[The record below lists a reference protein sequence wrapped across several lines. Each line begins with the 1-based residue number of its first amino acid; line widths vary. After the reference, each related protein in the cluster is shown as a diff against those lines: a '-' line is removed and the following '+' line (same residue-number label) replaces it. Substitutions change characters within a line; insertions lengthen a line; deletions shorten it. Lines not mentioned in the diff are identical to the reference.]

1 MEASRGVRDVDV
13 ATRGGAI
20 DERTTYVA
28 DRVTEGRKKKCLDRC
43 QLVRTQLSLRGVF
56 SFPTPRLRPSPHSAP
71 RPMPPKPSPPSA
83 GKPSKRRASD
93 ASGLQQS
100 DLRDAFGASPKHARR
115 GSLSSEDPL
124 EVQVTPRQ
132 YDAFTVKFLETEG
145 TARGFSAADREED
158 SRRSGEAR
166 ERRRRFAKRQADEPS
181 LGSSGRRGGR
191 AIFKSRVFF
200 VSQKSQPAL
209 DAFADLIESTSR
221 HDVDSPSSPDRDGV
235 RRRVRRAA
243 A

>member
-1 MEASRGVRDVDV
+1 MS
-13 ATRGGAI
+13 
-20 DERTTYVA
+20 
-28 DRVTEGRKKKCLDRC
+28 
-43 QLVRTQLSLRGVF
+43 
-56 SFPTPRLRPSPHSAP
+56 
-71 RPMPPKPSPPSA
+71 PKPSPPSA

-115 GSLSSEDPL
+115 GSLASEDPL

-166 ERRRRFAKRQADEPS
+166 DRRSRSDERPS
-181 LGSSGRRGGR
+181 RAPALGRRDGR
-191 AIFKSRVFF
+191 AIFQIARF
-200 VSQKSQPAL
+200 VSPKKDLVSARQPTSQNDRTAPVHSASL
-209 DAFADLIESTSR
+209 HSASLASPRENKKQRRSSSPRSTCCCVTTASSSPRSTSWN
-221 HDVDSPSSPDRDGV
+221 
-235 RRRVRRAA
+235 A
-243 A
+243 

>member
-1 MEASRGVRDVDV
+1 MMS
-13 ATRGGAI
+13 TRSCRFSSLLGTLLFST
-20 DERTTYVA
+20 R
-28 DRVTEGRKKKCLDRC
+28 RVPPGHTGM
-43 QLVRTQLSLRGVF
+43 S
-56 SFPTPRLRPSPHSAP
+56 
-71 RPMPPKPSPPSA
+71 PKPSPPSA

-115 GSLSSEDPL
+115 GSLASEDPL
-124 EVQVTPRQ
+124 EVHVTPRQ

-166 ERRRRFAKRQADEPS
+166 DRRSRSDERPS
-181 LGSSGRRGGR
+181 RAPALGRRDGR
-191 AIFKSRVFF
+191 AFFKSRVSSPKKDL
-200 VSQKSQPAL
+200 VSSRQP
-209 DAFADLIESTSR
+209 TSR
-221 HDVDSPSSPDRDGV
+221 ATRLTSSTPPLSRPPRKKQKNRDGV

>member
-1 MEASRGVRDVDV
+1 V

-20 DERTTYVA
+20 DERTSYVA
-28 DRVTEGRKKKCLDRC
+28 DRVDSGCPVPGPKMPRSMSTRPPGSCRFAEF
-43 QLVRTQLSLRGVF
+43 SLF
-56 SFPTPRLRPSPHSAP
+56 DSQTPPLATPPCP
-71 RPMPPKPSPPSA
+71 RSRHPPSA

-191 AIFKSRVFF
+191 AIFKSPVFF
-200 VSQKSQPAL
+200 RFPGIS
-209 DAFADLIESTSR
+209 
-221 HDVDSPSSPDRDGV
+221 V
-235 RRRVRRAA
+235 RSRRVR
-243 A
+243 

>member
-1 MEASRGVRDVDV
+1 MS
-13 ATRGGAI
+13 
-20 DERTTYVA
+20 
-28 DRVTEGRKKKCLDRC
+28 
-43 QLVRTQLSLRGVF
+43 
-56 SFPTPRLRPSPHSAP
+56 
-71 RPMPPKPSPPSA
+71 PKPSPASA

-115 GSLSSEDPL
+115 GSLASEDPL

-200 VSQKSQPAL
+200 RFPGISARS
-209 DAFADLIESTSR
+209 
-221 HDVDSPSSPDRDGV
+221 
-235 RRRVRRAA
+235 RRVR
-243 A
+243 

>member
-20 DERTTYVA
+20 D
-28 DRVTEGRKKKCLDRC
+28 
-43 QLVRTQLSLRGVF
+43 LRGRSRGRRAENARIDVKSSTRSCPEF
-56 SFPTPRLRPSPHSAP
+56 SLFDSQTPAP
-71 RPMPPKPSPPSA
+71 RHTPMPPKPSPPSA

-191 AIFKSRVFF
+191 AIFKSPVFF
-200 VSQKSQPAL
+200 RFPEISARS
-209 DAFADLIESTSR
+209 
-221 HDVDSPSSPDRDGV
+221 
-235 RRRVRRAA
+235 RRVR
-243 A
+243 

>member
-1 MEASRGVRDVDV
+1 MS
-13 ATRGGAI
+13 
-20 DERTTYVA
+20 
-28 DRVTEGRKKKCLDRC
+28 
-43 QLVRTQLSLRGVF
+43 
-56 SFPTPRLRPSPHSAP
+56 
-71 RPMPPKPSPPSA
+71 PKPSPPSA

-115 GSLSSEDPL
+115 GSLASEDPL

-166 ERRRRFAKRQADEPS
+166 ERRRRSAKR
-181 LGSSGRRGGR
+181 
-191 AIFKSRVFF
+191 
-200 VSQKSQPAL
+200 
-209 DAFADLIESTSR
+209 
-221 HDVDSPSSPDRDGV
+221 
-235 RRRVRRAA
+235 
-243 A
+243 

>member
-1 MEASRGVRDVDV
+1 MQLAAVASSASRHTLFS
-13 ATRGGAI
+13 TRG
-20 DERTTYVA
+20 VP
-28 DRVTEGRKKKCLDRC
+28 
-43 QLVRTQLSLRGVF
+43 RGHTGM
-56 SFPTPRLRPSPHSAP
+56 S
-71 RPMPPKPSPPSA
+71 PKPSPPSA

-115 GSLSSEDPL
+115 GSLASEDPL

-166 ERRRRFAKRQADEPS
+166 DRRSRSDERPS
-181 LGSSGRRGGR
+181 RAPALGRRDGR
-191 AIFKSRVFF
+191 AIFQIARF
-200 VSQKSQPAL
+200 VSEEGSR
-209 DAFADLIESTSR
+209 FVSSADEPRDPTDLVHSASLA
-221 HDVDSPSSPDRDGV
+221 SPP
-235 RRRVRRAA
+235 
-243 A
+243 

>member
-28 DRVTEGRKKKCLDRC
+28 DRVDSPAENASIDR
-43 QLVRTQLSLRGVF
+43 QLVRPQLSLRGVF
-56 SFPTPRLRPSPHSAP
+56 SFRLPDAAP
-71 RPMPPKPSPPSA
+71 RHTAMPPKPSPPSA

-200 VSQKSQPAL
+200 RFPGSQPAL

>member
-1 MEASRGVRDVDV
+1 
-13 ATRGGAI
+13 
-20 DERTTYVA
+20 
-28 DRVTEGRKKKCLDRC
+28 
-43 QLVRTQLSLRGVF
+43 
-56 SFPTPRLRPSPHSAP
+56 
-71 RPMPPKPSPPSA
+71 MPPKPSPPSA

-93 ASGLQQS
+93 ASGLQQG

-166 ERRRRFAKRQADEPS
+166 ERRRRFAKRQADEAPS

-191 AIFKSRVFF
+191 AIFKSPVFLRF
-200 VSQKSQPAL
+200 PHTDLSKS
-209 DAFADLIESTSR
+209 S
-221 HDVDSPSSPDRDGV
+221 
-235 RRRVRRAA
+235 
-243 A
+243 

>member
-1 MEASRGVRDVDV
+1 MSDEAEKARSAFINRASRGVRDVECGDPRWGNRRKNDDLRGRSRGLRELNKSPSSSTGE
-13 ATRGGAI
+13 TR
-20 DERTTYVA
+20 
-28 DRVTEGRKKKCLDRC
+28 
-43 QLVRTQLSLRGVF
+43 QLSLRGVF
-56 SFPTPRLRPSPHSAP
+56 SFRLPDSAP
-71 RPMPPKPSPPSA
+71 RHTAMPPKPSPPSA

-93 ASGLQQS
+93 ASGLQQG

-166 ERRRRFAKRQADEPS
+166 ERRRRFAKRQADEAPS

-191 AIFKSRVFF
+191 AIFKSPVFLRF
-200 VSQKSQPAL
+200 PHTDLSKS
-209 DAFADLIESTSR
+209 S
-221 HDVDSPSSPDRDGV
+221 
-235 RRRVRRAA
+235 
-243 A
+243 

>member
-1 MEASRGVRDVDV
+1 M
-13 ATRGGAI
+13 
-20 DERTTYVA
+20 A
-28 DRVTEGRKKKCLDRC
+28 DRVDSGTPGADKVSIDVNRDAGAEKIRRPAA
-43 QLVRTQLSLRGVF
+43 VASRSF
-56 SFPTPRLRPSPHSAP
+56 SFRLPDSAP
-71 RPMPPKPSPPSA
+71 RHTAMPPKPSPHSA

-191 AIFKSRVFF
+191 AIFKSRVFLRF
-200 VSQKSQPAL
+200 PYGSQPAL
-209 DAFADLIESTSR
+209 DAFADLIESTPR
-221 HDVDSPSSPDRDGV
+221 HDVVSF
-235 RRRVRRAA
+235 AFLT
-243 A
+243 

>member
-1 MEASRGVRDVDV
+1 MEASRG
-13 ATRGGAI
+13 GARRRCGTL
-20 DERTTYVA
+20 DERTTYAYVA
-28 DRVTEGRKKKCLDRC
+28 DRVDGGPKKKN
-43 QLVRTQLSLRGVF
+43 VSFEF
-56 SFPTPRLRPSPHSAP
+56 SVASRSFLFSTPRLRPSPHSAP

-200 VSQKSQPAL
+200 RFPEISARS
-209 DAFADLIESTSR
+209 
-221 HDVDSPSSPDRDGV
+221 
-235 RRRVRRAA
+235 RRVR
-243 A
+243 